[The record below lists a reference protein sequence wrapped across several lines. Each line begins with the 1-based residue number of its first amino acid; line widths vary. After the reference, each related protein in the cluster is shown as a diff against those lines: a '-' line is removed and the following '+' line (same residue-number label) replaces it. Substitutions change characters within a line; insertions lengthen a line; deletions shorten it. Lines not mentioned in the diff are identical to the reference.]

1 MLSFNSKYKGSSVS
15 SFDTLFS
22 SVMGKALKK
31 APLKKDHENGAE
43 AVEVFGVAIEGIKSI
58 FQYQIC
64 FY

>member
-1 MLSFNSKYKGSSVS
+1 MLSFNSSIKVLRYLLLILYFLLSWGKLLKSS
-15 SFDTLFS
+15 LE
-22 SVMGKALKK
+22 
-31 APLKKDHENGAE
+31 KDHENGAE